1 MPRTP
6 PARSALALPEQ
17 PFFATAPQRAALARE
32 RLFIEGQRPTGL
44 VGEPIIQSW
53 QRCLVAHRRPGE
65 RLAFDPVT
73 ASRRHGAL
81 QRSRPLLEAAR
92 PALERLQA
100 TLARTGVRS
109 FLCDGEGLVVHSSP
123 VPADTEPVLGL
134 ASRVGVNLGE
144 EAVGTTAP
152 GLVLRTG
159 QAVAVTRE
167 EHFFDLCGRLSC
179 AAAPIR
185 DRHGRLAGVL
195 DLSTE
200 GAGFAFDAAAL
211 VGLYASSIEDALL
224 AEPDG
229 DTLVLHF
236 QADPRLLGTPLQA
249 LAGIS
254 PQGRVAWA
262 NRAARSLLGDT
273 ELQGRPVAEVFGH
286 ELPTLMATAGARGPQ
301 PLQLANGL
309 GVWLRARLQM
319 ASGARGGEPEG
330 RSTTPAPAP
339 SLAAARAEEAGGLAM
354 AGAGAAGAAACA
366 PAGATT
372 DDTARAP
379 AGAPASAHTSAYAP
393 APATDHAAT
402 LAEHDHRLVLQALAR
417 NGGNVSRA
425 ARELGV
431 SRGLLYRRLAAA
443 RGRQGEGHGA

>member
-1 MPRTP
+1 MQRPP
-6 PARSALALPEQ
+6 PARSALALPVQ
-17 PFFATAPQRAALARE
+17 AFFATAPQRAALARE
-32 RLFIEGQRPTGL
+32 RLFVDGQRPTGL

-53 QRCLVAHRRPGE
+53 QRCLVAQRRPGE

-73 ASRRHGAL
+73 PSRRHGAL
-81 QRSRPLLEAAR
+81 QRGRPLLEAAR

-100 TLARTGVRS
+100 TLAHTSVRS

-123 VPADTEPVLGL
+123 VPGDSEPVLGL
-134 ASRVGVNLGE
+134 ASRLGVNLGE
-144 EAVGTTAP
+144 DAVGTTAP

-159 QAVAVTRE
+159 QAVTVTRE

-195 DLSTE
+195 DLSSE
-200 GAGFAFDAAAL
+200 GHSFAFDAAAL

-236 QADPRLLGTPLQA
+236 QADPRLLGTPMQA
-249 LAGIS
+249 LAGID

-273 ELQGRPVAEVFGH
+273 ELQGRPAAEVFGH
-286 ELPTLMATAGARGPQ
+286 GLPTLMASAGARGPQ
-301 PLQLANGL
+301 PLYLANGL

-319 ASGARGGEPEG
+319 APGPSSDESEG
-330 RSTTPAPAP
+330 R
-339 SLAAARAEEAGGLAM
+339 
-354 AGAGAAGAAACA
+354 
-366 PAGATT
+366 
-372 DDTARAP
+372 RAP
-379 AGAPASAHTSAYAP
+379 AALAPTLAPPVGEPSTPASTPAAALEPTPDTAP
-393 APATDHAAT
+393 T

-443 RGRQGEGHGA
+443 RGPQAAGSGA

>member
-1 MPRTP
+1 MPSTHAGRRS
-6 PARSALALPEQ
+6 ARSTVALPEQ
-17 PFFATAPQRAALARE
+17 PFFASAPQRAALARE

-44 VGEPIIQSW
+44 VAEPIIQSW
-53 QRCLVAHRRPGE
+53 QRCLVAHRQPGE
-65 RLAFDPVT
+65 KLAFDPVT
-73 ASRRHGAL
+73 ASRRHSAL
-81 QRSRPLLEAAR
+81 QRGRPLLEAAR

-123 VPADTEPVLGL
+123 VPVDTEPVLGL
-134 ASRVGVNLGE
+134 ASRLGVNLGE
-144 EAVGTTAP
+144 DAVGTTAP

-159 QAVAVTRE
+159 QAVTVTRE

-200 GAGFAFDAAAL
+200 GQGFAFDAAAL

-224 AEPDG
+224 AEPGD

-249 LAGIS
+249 LAGIDA
-254 PQGRVAWA
+254 QGRVAWA
-262 NRAARSLLGDT
+262 NRAARSLLGTD
-273 ELQGRPVAEVFGH
+273 ELQDRPVADVFGH
-286 ELPTLMATAGARGPQ
+286 ELPTLLATAGGRGPQ

-309 GVWLRARLQM
+309 GVWMRGRLQM
-319 ASGARGGEPEG
+319 APGASSDDSDG
-330 RSTTPAPAP
+330 RRASAVPAPTLAP
-339 SLAAARAEEAGGLAM
+339 PAAEASAPTAAAGLEA
-354 AGAGAAGAAACA
+354 A
-366 PAGATT
+366 P
-372 DDTARAP
+372 DTAP
-379 AGAPASAHTSAYAP
+379 
-393 APATDHAAT
+393 T

-443 RGRQGEGHGA
+443 RGRQGEGSGA

>member
-1 MPRTP
+1 MTRQHA
-6 PARSALALPEQ
+6 ARGTVALPEQ
-17 PFFATAPQRAALARE
+17 PFFASAPQRAALARE

-53 QRCLVAHRRPGE
+53 QRCLLAHRRPGE
-65 RLAFDPVT
+65 KLAFDPVT
-73 ASRRHGAL
+73 VSRRHGAL
-81 QRSRPLLEAAR
+81 QRSRPLLAAAR

-134 ASRVGVNLGE
+134 ASRLGVNLGE

-200 GAGFAFDAAAL
+200 GTGFAFDAAAL

-229 DTLVLHF
+229 DTLVLQF
-236 QADPRLLGTPLQA
+236 QADPRLLGTPMQA
-249 LAGIS
+249 LAGID

-262 NRAARSLLGDT
+262 NRAARSLLGADD
-273 ELQGRPVAEVFGH
+273 LPGRPVADVFGH
-286 ELPTLMATAGARGPQ
+286 ELPTLLATAGARGPQ

-319 ASGARGGEPEG
+319 APGASGGEAEG
-330 RSTTPAPAP
+330 RTALPAQAPAVAGV
-339 SLAAARAEEAGGLAM
+339 LAADGH
-354 AGAGAAGAAACA
+354 GAAPEATAPPATAAA
-366 PAGATT
+366 
-372 DDTARAP
+372 DT
-379 AGAPASAHTSAYAP
+379 
-393 APATDHAAT
+393 AAT
-402 LAEHDHRLVLQALAR
+402 LAEHDHRLVLQTLAR
-417 NGGNVSRA
+417 CGGNVSRA

-443 RGRQGEGHGA
+443 QGGHGEGGDA

>member
-1 MPRTP
+1 MPSTQAGRRS
-6 PARSALALPEQ
+6 ARSAVALPEQ
-17 PFFATAPQRAALARE
+17 PFFASAPQRAALARE

-44 VGEPIIQSW
+44 VAEPIIQSW
-53 QRCLVAHRRPGE
+53 QRCLVAHRQPGE
-65 RLAFDPVT
+65 KLAFDPVT

-81 QRSRPLLEAAR
+81 QRGRPLLEAAR

-109 FLCDGEGLVVHSSP
+109 FLCDGEGLVLHSSP
-123 VPADTEPVLGL
+123 VPVDTEPVLGL
-134 ASRVGVNLGE
+134 ASRLGVNLGE
-144 EAVGTTAP
+144 DAVGTTAP

-159 QAVAVTRE
+159 QAVTVTRE

-200 GAGFAFDAAAL
+200 GRGFAFDAAAL

-249 LAGIS
+249 LAGIDA
-254 PQGRVAWA
+254 QGLVAWA
-262 NRAARSLLGDT
+262 NRAARSLLGTDD
-273 ELQGRPVAEVFGH
+273 LQGRPVAEVFGH
-286 ELPTLMATAGARGPQ
+286 EPPTLMATAGARGPQ
-301 PLQLANGL
+301 ALQLSNGL

-319 ASGARGGEPEG
+319 APGARSDDSEG
-330 RSTTPAPAP
+330 
-339 SLAAARAEEAGGLAM
+339 L
-354 AGAGAAGAAACA
+354 
-366 PAGATT
+366 
-372 DDTARAP
+372 RAP
-379 AGAPASAHTSAYAP
+379 AAVAATQVLPAAEAT
-393 APATDHAAT
+393 APATALEPAPDAAPDAAPT

-443 RGRQGEGHGA
+443 RGRQGDGSGA

>member
-1 MPRTP
+1 
-6 PARSALALPEQ
+6 
-17 PFFATAPQRAALARE
+17 
-32 RLFIEGQRPTGL
+32 
-44 VGEPIIQSW
+44 V
-53 QRCLVAHRRPGE
+53 
-65 RLAFDPVT
+65 PV
-73 ASRRHGAL
+73 
-81 QRSRPLLEAAR
+81 
-92 PALERLQA
+92 
-100 TLARTGVRS
+100 
-109 FLCDGEGLVVHSSP
+109 
-123 VPADTEPVLGL
+123 DTEPVLGL
-134 ASRVGVNLGE
+134 ASRLGVNLGE
-144 EAVGTTAP
+144 DAVGTTAP

-159 QAVAVTRE
+159 QAVTVTRE

-200 GAGFAFDAAAL
+200 GRGFAFDAAAL

-249 LAGIS
+249 LAGIDA
-254 PQGRVAWA
+254 QGLVAWA
-262 NRAARSLLGDT
+262 NRAARSLLGTDD
-273 ELQGRPVAEVFGH
+273 LQGRPVAEVFGH

-301 PLQLANGL
+301 ALQLSNGL

-319 ASGARGGEPEG
+319 APGARSDDSEG
-330 RSTTPAPAP
+330 R
-339 SLAAARAEEAGGLAM
+339 
-354 AGAGAAGAAACA
+354 
-366 PAGATT
+366 
-372 DDTARAP
+372 RAP
-379 AGAPASAHTSAYAP
+379 AAVAATQVLPAAEAT
-393 APATDHAAT
+393 APATALEPAPDAAPDAAPT

-443 RGRQGEGHGA
+443 RGRQGEGSGA

>member
-1 MPRTP
+1 VRT
-6 PARSALALPEQ
+6 
-17 PFFATAPQRAALARE
+17 
-32 RLFIEGQRPTGL
+32 
-44 VGEPIIQSW
+44 
-53 QRCLVAHRRPGE
+53 
-65 RLAFDPVT
+65 
-73 ASRRHGAL
+73 
-81 QRSRPLLEAAR
+81 
-92 PALERLQA
+92 
-100 TLARTGVRS
+100 

-123 VPADTEPVLGL
+123 VPGETEPVLGL
-134 ASRVGVNLGE
+134 ASRLGVNLSE
-144 EAVGTTAP
+144 DAVGTTAP

-159 QAVAVTRE
+159 QAVTVTRE

-179 AAAPIR
+179 AAAPIH

-200 GAGFAFDAAAL
+200 GHSFAFDAAAL

-249 LAGIS
+249 LAGID

-273 ELQGRPVAEVFGH
+273 EPRGRPAAEVFGH
-286 ELPTLMATAGARGPQ
+286 GLPTLMASAGPRGPQ
-301 PLQLANGL
+301 ALHLANGL
-309 GVWLRARLQM
+309 EVWLRARLQM
-319 ASGARGGEPEG
+319 APGQSSDESDG
-330 RSTTPAPAP
+330 RRAPAAPAP
-339 SLAAARAEEAGGLAM
+339 TLAPPVAEASTPAATPVPTPNT
-354 AGAGAAGAAACA
+354 A
-366 PAGATT
+366 P
-372 DDTARAP
+372 
-379 AGAPASAHTSAYAP
+379 
-393 APATDHAAT
+393 T
-402 LAEHDHRLVLQALAR
+402 LAEHDQRLVLQALAR

-443 RGRQGEGHGA
+443 RDPQAEGSGA